1 MKLSKMDFHDKL
13 DVIKTEVDL
22 LKKSKFRTAFMEC
35 LRVLNNRD
43 RYIYFWQGDT
53 EAHKAWIRFIYVCRR
68 IQKES
73 GQPLQDILYD
83 FLDKINPKTYITLW
97 LAFKLYHNKKDWF
110 DFKLK
115 YDKDEFFEELE
126 TNMGTITPGDLTCCY
141 DKAHKAFKIA
151 KKFDKPYLAEEIKY
165 LR

>member
-1 MKLSKMDFHDKL
+1 MKLSKMDFADKL

-22 LKKSKFRTAFMEC
+22 LKKSKLRTAFMEC
-35 LRVLNNRD
+35 LKVLNNRD
-43 RYIYFWQGDT
+43 RYIYFWQADT

-73 GQPLQDILYD
+73 GQQLQDILYD
-83 FLDKINPKTYITLW
+83 FLNNINPKTYITFW
-97 LAFKLYHNKKDWF
+97 LAFKLYHNKRNWF

-126 TNMGTITPGDLTCCY
+126 TNMGTIVGKDLGDSY
-141 DKAHKAFKIA
+141 DKAHQAFKIA
-151 KKFDKPYLAEEIKY
+151 KKFDKPYYAEDIKD